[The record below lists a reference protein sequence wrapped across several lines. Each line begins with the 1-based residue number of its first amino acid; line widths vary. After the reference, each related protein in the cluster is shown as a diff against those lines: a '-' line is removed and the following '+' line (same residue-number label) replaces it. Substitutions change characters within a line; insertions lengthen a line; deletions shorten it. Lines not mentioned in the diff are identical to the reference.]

1 MKPNK
6 NITLKQLLIKERK
19 QIGLQFYP
27 DKTIQAIIKTIP
39 GIKWSNDYSMCY
51 LLYTKDNLKRVFE
64 TFRGVAWING
74 DLFFSNKKTMG
85 NKPLCINDYRKRN
98 LKPGYRACPEAY
110 LQKLEIKRYSYNTA
124 KSYIH
129 CFESFLQKH
138 KHLELKDINE
148 NEIRLYLQSLV
159 QEGKSDSYINQSIN
173 SIKFYYE
180 LVLSMPNRFY
190 SIERPRRDEKLPTV
204 LSKAEIAAMIEST
217 KNLKHKC
224 IIELLY
230 SAGLRRSELL
240 NLKLT
245 EIDSARMVIKISEGK
260 GDKDRYT
267 LLGQRTL
274 ENLRLYYKA
283 YRPIT
288 YLVEGDKG
296 KKYSE
301 TSVANIVREA
311 AKKAG
316 IKKRVTPHTLRHSFA
331 THLLEDGVN
340 LRNIQVL
347 LGHSSSKTT
356 EIYTHVAN
364 NMISKIINPLDSLF
378 LNK

>member
-6 NITLKQLLIKERK
+6 NITLKHLLINERK

-27 DKTIQAIIKTIP
+27 DKTIQTFIKTIP
-39 GIKWSNDYSMCY
+39 GIKWSKDYSMCY
-51 LLYTKDNLKRVFE
+51 LLYTKDNLKQVFQ
-64 TFRGVAWING
+64 TFKGVAWVNG
-74 DLFFSNKKTMG
+74 NSFFSNRKARD
-85 NKPLCINDYRKRN
+85 NKPLKIDDYRKRK
-98 LKPGYRACPEAY
+98 LKSDYRACPEAY
-110 LQKLEIKRYSYNTA
+110 LQKLEIMRYSYNTA
-124 KSYIH
+124 KNYIN
-129 CFESFLQKH
+129 CFEAFLQKH
-138 KHLELKDINE
+138 KHLELNQINE
-148 NEIRLYLQSLV
+148 NEIRVYLQSLV
-159 QEGKSDSYINQSIN
+159 QSGKSNSYINQSIN

-180 LVLSMPNRFY
+180 LVMGMPNRFY
-190 SIERPRRDEKLPTV
+190 SIERPRKEDKLPTV
-204 LSKAEIAAMIEST
+204 LSKTEIAAMIEST

-245 EIDSARMVIKISEGK
+245 EIDSTRMAIKITEGK
-260 GDKDRYT
+260 GNKDRYT

-274 ENLRLYYKA
+274 ENLRQYYKT
-283 YRPIT
+283 YKPVT
-288 YLVEGDKG
+288 YLIEGDKG

-301 TSVANIVREA
+301 TSVAKIIREA
-311 AKKAG
+311 AKKAR

-347 LGHSSSKTT
+347 LGHNSSKTT

-364 NMISKIINPLDSLF
+364 NVLSKIINPLDSLY
-378 LNK
+378 LNQ